1 MMIASGQ
8 TRENA
13 VPPLQQFNTLIF

>member
-1 MMIASGQ
+1 MIASGQ